1 MTAGRPPGSPKSGI
15 KRATA
20 GVAALFG
27 ASKRRSSRAA
37 PLISCARPA
46 RDFRSLDPPCALY
59 AATLFMQA
67 VWGYSALKAGVAY
80 LPLTA
85 AVLAASGTAGQQ

>member
-1 MTAGRPPGSPKSGI
+1 
-15 KRATA
+15 
-20 GVAALFG
+20 
-27 ASKRRSSRAA
+27 
-37 PLISCARPA
+37 
-46 RDFRSLDPPCALY
+46 
-59 AATLFMQA
+59 MQA